1 MCLIDMGHKDNAL
14 KEKALVVLSLSDAV
28 PDESL
33 QVVGPHCFKIFSE
46 LD

>member
-1 MCLIDMGHKDNAL
+1 MCLVDMGHKNNVL

-28 PDESL
+28 PDEGL
-33 QVVGPHCFKIFSE
+33 QVVRPHCFKIFSE

>member
-1 MCLIDMGHKDNAL
+1 MGHKDTAL

-33 QVVGPHCFKIFSE
+33 QEVRPYCYMIFGE